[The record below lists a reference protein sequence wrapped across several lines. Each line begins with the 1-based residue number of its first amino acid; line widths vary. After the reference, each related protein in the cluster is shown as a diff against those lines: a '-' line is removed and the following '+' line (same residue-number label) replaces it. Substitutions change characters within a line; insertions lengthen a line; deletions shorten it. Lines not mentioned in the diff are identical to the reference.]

1 MKTKDGIEY
10 LLHIGIDTVKLDGK
24 GFEAAAKQG
33 DHVKAGQPLMRFDME
48 LIREA
53 GFLLETPVLI
63 SNYGNYQSVEA
74 VVKADDAVEYQEPL
88 LRIVK

>member
-1 MKTKDGIEY
+1 
-10 LLHIGIDTVKLDGK
+10 
-24 GFEAAAKQG
+24 
-33 DHVKAGQPLMRFDME
+33 MRFDME

-74 VVKADDAVEYQEPL
+74 VVKADDAVEYQKPL